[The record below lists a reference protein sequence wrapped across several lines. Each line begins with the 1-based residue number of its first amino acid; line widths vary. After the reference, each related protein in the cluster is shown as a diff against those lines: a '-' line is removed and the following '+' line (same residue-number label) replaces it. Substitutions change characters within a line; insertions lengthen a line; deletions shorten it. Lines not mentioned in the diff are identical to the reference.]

1 MSLKNL
7 LRVLPKSGSLSSFS
21 RIPAIARFSTN
32 NKGPSQD
39 KQDEDSG
46 LRQKETEFIQK
57 GNLDFSGIQMNMENI
72 KKKQAQGRD
81 RELPLGNY
89 KLKTPNQFYD
99 PQKNPNPTAGVFS
112 FHEEDLL
119 QKSK

>member
-7 LRVLPKSGSLSSFS
+7 LRILPKSGSLSSFS
-21 RIPAIARFSTN
+21 RIPATARFSTN
-32 NKGPSQD
+32 NKQN
-39 KQDEDSG
+39 KQEDDSD

-57 GNLDFSGIQMNMENI
+57 GNLDFTGIQMNMENI
-72 KKKQAQGRD
+72 RRKQAQGRD
-81 RELPLGNY
+81 KELPLGNY
-89 KLKTPNQFYD
+89 KLKRPSQFYD
-99 PQKNPNPTAGVFS
+99 PQKNPNPTASVFN